1 MIGSRGSIG
10 AGTQMKFARHILL
23 FLLPLIL
30 TPPVAWPQET
40 SLARDPVFRSAR
52 KAQQEGR
59 IADAQKILSDEIHAI
74 EQTQPNSPELVPYL
88 NLLATISHMKR
99 ENTDA
104 NAIYKR
110 VLEIDRSA
118 FGPGD
123 SRSLRDLVNLAS
135 TLGPEKSEEKEQL
148 LKQALE
154 LANQNPKLN
163 PDMMAG
169 ILSNLAGFYQTQQ
182 RWHEAEPLAE
192 QGMKIC
198 ASMQMPGTCEY
209 LQYIL
214 AEVYRGEGRT
224 VEAGRVDAR
233 NMDADFPP
241 ELDALNKSAQ
251 RYENDGLNAQAEFAY
266 RQAAA
271 WIEAHP
277 LWTGGR
283 IPTDLKG
290 MLPMEYNGI
299 GNALEKQGR
308 NDLAEE
314 AFKKAISSEEERT
327 SDNQISLRSFS
338 FWGLMDLYR
347 KEGRLNELEPL
358 VQRGLALQE
367 KTVGESSTKV
377 AQTLV
382 MFGNLYIDE
391 GKYSQAKPL
400 YERAM
405 KIDETNFGLYARESL
420 STLHSYVDL
429 LLKMHED
436 AKAEE
441 FQARIKEIESK
452 QAGH

>member
-1 MIGSRGSIG
+1 
-10 AGTQMKFARHILL
+10 MKMTRYILL
-23 FLLPLIL
+23 FMLPLIL
-30 TPPVAWPQET
+30 WPCLAWPQET
-40 SLARDPVFRSAR
+40 SLAKDPVFRSAR

-59 IADAQKILSDEIHAI
+59 TAEAEKILNDRIHAI
-74 EQTQPNSPELVPYL
+74 EQAQPNSPELVPYL
-88 NLLATISHMKR
+88 NLLAQIYSLMKR
-99 ENTDA
+99 QTADA
-104 NAIYKR
+104 HAIYER

-123 SRSLRDLVNLAS
+123 GRSLRDLVNLAS
-135 TLGPEKSEEKEQL
+135 TLGPEKNDEKEQL
-148 LKQALE
+148 LKQALD
-154 LANQNPKLN
+154 LALQNPKLG
-163 PDMMAG
+163 PDTMAG
-169 ILSNLAGFYQTQQ
+169 ILSNLAALYKAEQ

-198 ASMQMPGTCEY
+198 ASMPMPGTCEY
-209 LQYIL
+209 LQNTL

-224 VEAGRVDAR
+224 VEGGQVDAR

-251 RYENDGLNAQAEFAY
+251 RYENDGLYAQAEFTY

-277 LWTGGR
+277 LWTGGK
-283 IPTDLKG
+283 IPTELTG

-347 KEGRLNELEPL
+347 KEGRLNELEPIIQHAL
-358 VQRGLALQE
+358 GLQE
-367 KTVGESSTKV
+367 RTVGESSTMV

-382 MFGNLYIDE
+382 MYGDLYKDE
-391 GKYSQAKPL
+391 GKYVEAKPL

-405 KIDETNFGLYARESL
+405 KIEETNLGPYARESL
-420 STLHSYVDL
+420 SALYSYADL
-429 LLKMHED
+429 LVKLHED
-436 AKAEE
+436 AKAAEI
-441 FQARIKEIESK
+441 QTRISEIEKK
-452 QAGH
+452 QAVH